1 MADIMMV
8 AVKIQNL
15 LLIEYQFIKRK
26 MLLFSVDL
34 KGLNAQR
41 SPLGALS
48 REDNRDQEPHLSKDN
63 EKIRVGLSR
72 FGDIVF
78 DTLTRLLQ
86 EGDGQ
91 EGGRNSPVRSRRW
104 RRKTGGCRNQLWT
117 LKKGMES
124 GLLKHDGKQHKWL

>member
-1 MADIMMV
+1 M
-8 AVKIQNL
+8 
-15 LLIEYQFIKRK
+15 
-26 MLLFSVDL
+26 
-34 KGLNAQR
+34 
-41 SPLGALS
+41 
-48 REDNRDQEPHLSKDN
+48 SKDN

-91 EGGRNSPVRSRRW
+91 EGGEEFACSEQVVVAEDRRLPERTM
-104 RRKTGGCRNQLWT
+104 RRL
-117 LKKGMES
+117 LKRVVES